1 MQSLPAKPPRLD
13 RSCTVSSPETICIQ
27 NKCCCGKGIL
37 QVRSLDW
44 WRTFELWFIFSY
56 AFSVY
61 LFRFLQEKQSPSYP
75 HFTVS
80 FLFLLR
86 RSDSVLES
94 SIRKQTE
101 SGVPRARAF
110 RWVSGMSHTAVEEAE
125 ELVFLFSSSSFPQMS
140 LMSKLA
146 CLLPQ
151 RIFVWRK
158 LVFYFR
164 KLYCYFGKRINT
176 FSVVWVF
183 LFVFCCCSFFCRF
196 T

>member
-1 MQSLPAKPPRLD
+1 ML
-13 RSCTVSSPETICIQ
+13 
-27 NKCCCGKGIL
+27 
-37 QVRSLDW
+37 
-44 WRTFELWFIFSY
+44 LWQ
-56 AFSVY
+56 
-61 LFRFLQEKQSPSYP
+61 R
-75 HFTVS
+75 HFTSAHTGLMKDFWITVYFQLCLFCVFVQIS
-80 FLFLLR
+80 SGETKSLLPPLHCFLFVFLLR
-86 RSDSVLES
+86 RSDSLLES

-183 LFVFCCCSFFCRF
+183 LFVFCCCCSFFCRF